1 MMMMMVM
8 NPIAVIKVTF
18 EGAFDVF
25 LELCR
30 EYCGQ
35 FRSHLSSDLIRKAV
49 DKKRFSC
56 PHYLVDDLLDMTL
69 GLGGTPECLR
79 APTPSLVFSSLRVTR
94 LVAIK
99 EVVIVKM
106 MLKMMKM
113 MTMMMFSPPMA
124 LWQQRRA
131 STKVL

>member
-1 MMMMMVM
+1 MMMM

-35 FRSHLSSDLIRKAV
+35 FRSHLSSDLIRKAIE
-49 DKKRFSC
+49 KKRFSC

-79 APTPSLVFSSLRVTR
+79 APTPSLVFSSLWVTR

-99 EVVIVKM
+99 EVVAVKIKLM
-106 MLKMMKM
+106 MLKMMRM

>member
-35 FRSHLSSDLIRKAV
+35 FRSHLSSDLIRETIQKI
-49 DKKRFSC
+49 DF
-56 PHYLVDDLLDMTL
+56 LT
-69 GLGGTPECLR
+69 T
-79 APTPSLVFSSLRVTR
+79 
-94 LVAIK
+94 
-99 EVVIVKM
+99 
-106 MLKMMKM
+106 
-113 MTMMMFSPPMA
+113 
-124 LWQQRRA
+124 
-131 STKVL
+131 